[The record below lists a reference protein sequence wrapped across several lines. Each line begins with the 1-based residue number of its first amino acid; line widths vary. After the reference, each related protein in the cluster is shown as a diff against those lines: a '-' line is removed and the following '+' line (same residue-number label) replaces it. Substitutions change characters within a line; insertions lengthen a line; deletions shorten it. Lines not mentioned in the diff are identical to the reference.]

1 MEVRGQGK
9 ARSQCLP
16 SLQKAQEGL
25 AGGSESEL
33 LAPAERMSTLVH
45 TYNPALQGNG
55 REMGRSRGCETASLA
70 GSARGPTSK
79 QELDHDR
86 GRHFGV
92 QLWPPRVPTQENNQR
107 PAHTVEWVEKGQ
119 GGSEK
124 EEAGSGMASRIN
136 SQAKQTSEDL

>member
-1 MEVRGQGK
+1 MHT
-9 ARSQCLP
+9 P
-16 SLQKAQEGL
+16 II
-25 AGGSESEL
+25 
-33 LAPAERMSTLVH
+33 PAI
-45 TYNPALQGNG
+45 QGNG
-55 REMGRSRGCETASLA
+55 REIGRSQGCETASLA
-70 GSARGPTSK
+70 GPARGPMSK

-124 EEAGSGMASRIN
+124 EEAGSGMASRIKLTGKANLRGPLVMDN
-136 SQAKQTSEDL
+136 SVLQMAVSYQLWHL